1 MHDRHF
7 HGGPERLR
15 SPERVLLLEVDRVV
29 GLSLAGIAAG
39 TVLDVGTG
47 SGLFAEAFANKG
59 LDVTGID
66 DSREMVE
73 AAQGYVPQGHFRQ
86 APAEDLPFTGQAF
99 DLVFLGLVL
108 HETSSPLKALEEAR
122 RVARHRVVVL
132 EWPYKEEE
140 QGPPQTDRLT
150 PKMIAGF
157 AREAGFQA
165 CEEKPLSRMMFYL
178 LTP

>member
-15 SPERVLLLEVDRVV
+15 SPERVLLLEVERVV
-29 GLSLAGIAAG
+29 ALSLDGIVAS

-59 LDVTGID
+59 LEVTGID
-66 DSREMVE
+66 DSREMVD
-73 AAQGYVPQGHFRQ
+73 AAQGHVPQGHFRQ
-86 APAEDLPFTGQAF
+86 ALAEDLPFSDRAF

-108 HETSSPLKALEEAR
+108 HETTSPVQALKEAR
-122 RVARHRVVVL
+122 RVAQQRVVVL

-140 QGPPQTDRLT
+140 QGPPQTDRLE
-150 PKMIAGF
+150 PKMVARF
-157 AREAGFQA
+157 AREAGFHA

-178 LTP
+178 LTL